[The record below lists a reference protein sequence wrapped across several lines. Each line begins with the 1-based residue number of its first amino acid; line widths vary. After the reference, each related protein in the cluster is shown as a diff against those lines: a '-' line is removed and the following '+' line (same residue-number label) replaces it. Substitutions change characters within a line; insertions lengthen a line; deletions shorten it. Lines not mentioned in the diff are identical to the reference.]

1 VRPDDVKRVLIVL
14 GVVVSA
20 TLSLAGCAGQPAT
33 AAVDSAF
40 ATRALAVC
48 TSVME
53 SKQAWAPFPAGSFDP
68 TKPDPAKLANVGGWL
83 ESEVAPTFTTWHD
96 ETVALGD
103 PASGQ
108 EGWKAVVTGLE
119 SNVTLVGKQIAAAN
133 AGDAGAFASA
143 TRDLQAN
150 HEAFIT
156 AAKAAG
162 VAACGD
168 IVSS

>member
-1 VRPDDVKRVLIVL
+1 VKGALIVL

-20 TLSLAGCAGQPAT
+20 CLTLAGCAGAPTT
-33 AAVDSAF
+33 AAIDPAF
-40 ATRALAVC
+40 ASRALAVC
-48 TSVME
+48 TSIAH
-53 SKQAWAPFPAGSFDP
+53 SKQAWATFPAGSFDP
-68 TKPDPAKLANVGGWL
+68 TKPDPAKLADVGGWL

-96 ETVALGD
+96 QTVALGQ
-103 PASGQ
+103 PTTGQ

-119 SNVTLVGKQIAAAN
+119 SNVNLVGKQIAAAK
-133 AGDAGAFASA
+133 AGDAGGFASA

-150 HEAFIT
+150 HAGFIT